1 MKFIPHPRLASAGLI
16 LTTTLFL
23 AACGGGGDSSSGS
36 GGTPAADAS
45 SAAVYSGPI
54 TGFGSVIVNG
64 VRFDTVG
71 AQIVDD
77 DDNKELKLQDLALGM
92 TVAVDGEANES
103 TLVGKALK
111 IAMSHGTAGS
121 ITAIDKTNL
130 TLTLLGQT
138 VKTSATTV
146 FKGVASL
153 AALQVGDVV
162 EAHGTVQADNSLLA
176 TLIEK
181 KTVPFTVRLMG
192 RMSALNASAKTF
204 QVGSL
209 TVSYSAATV
218 TGVLGDGKL
227 VKVKAAQGPVA
238 NVLAAASVKV
248 AEGAA
253 NGLPVTA
260 GAVLKLKGVAESA
273 PVNGLLKVSGTPVDI
288 SKAVIEGGAT
298 IAAGQVLQVKGTW
311 NGTVLLA
318 TKVEREGDG
327 SIRNEL
333 YGVVSSVSTTG
344 SQTFVTV
351 NGVKVNVT
359 LAAFEHGSLAL
370 LAVGSYVEIKGFVQ
384 GDALVATKIEL
395 KGGSAAQGARHEH
408 FGVISNFLS
417 TSNFK
422 VNGITVDASGAKFE
436 RGTAANL
443 ANGVYVELKG
453 AQNASGVFVAA
464 EVEVKN
470 GKTGD

>member
-1 MKFIPHPRLASAGLI
+1 MTFMPHPRLARAGLI
-16 LTTTLFL
+16 LTTTLLL
-23 AACGGGGDSSSGS
+23 AACGGGGSSDSAG
-36 GGTPAADAS
+36 GGTPAAAS
-45 SAAVYSGPI
+45 SPAVYSGPI

-64 VRFDTVG
+64 MRFNTVG

-92 TVAVDGEANES
+92 TVVVEGEANES
-103 TLVGKALK
+103 TLLGKALK
-111 IAMSHGTAGS
+111 LAMSHGTAGS

-138 VKTSATTV
+138 VKTDATTL

-153 AALQVGDVV
+153 AALQVGDVI

-181 KTVPFTVRLMG
+181 KAAPFTVRLMG
-192 RMSALNASAKTF
+192 RMSALNATAKTF

-209 TVSYSAATV
+209 TVNYSAATV
-218 TGVLGDGKL
+218 TGALGDGKL

-253 NGLPVTA
+253 NGLPVTT

-288 SKAVIEGGAT
+288 SKAVIEGGAA
-298 IAAGQVLQVKGTW
+298 IAAGQVLQVRGTW
-311 NGTVLLA
+311 NGSVLVA
-318 TKVEREGDG
+318 TKVEQEGDG
-327 SIRNEL
+327 SVRNQL
-333 YGVVSSVSTTG
+333 FGTVSSVSTTG
-344 SQTFVTV
+344 GQTFVTV
-351 NGVKVNVT
+351 NGVKVNVST
-359 LAAFEHGSLAL
+359 ASFEHGSLAQ

-384 GDALVATKIEL
+384 GDTLVASKIEL
-395 KGGSAAQGARHEH
+395 KNGSAAQGARHEQ
-408 FGVISNFLS
+408 FGVISNFVS
-417 TSNFK
+417 AANFK
-422 VNGITVDASGAKFE
+422 VNGITVDTTGAKFE

-443 ANGVYVELKG
+443 ANGVYVELEG
-453 AQNASGVFVAA
+453 AQNASGVFVAT
-464 EVEVKN
+464 EVEVKT

>member
-1 MKFIPHPRLASAGLI
+1 MTFLPHPRLASAGLI
-16 LTTTLFL
+16 LTTTLLL
-23 AACGGGGDSSSGS
+23 AACGGGGGDSNSVV
-36 GGTPAADAS
+36 TPVANAS

-77 DDNKELKLQDLALGM
+77 DDNKELKLQDLSLGM
-92 TVAVDGEANES
+92 TVAVEGEANDA
-103 TLVGKALK
+103 TKVGKALK
-111 IAMSHGTAGS
+111 LAMAHGTAGS
-121 ITAIDKTNL
+121 ITAIDMTNL

-146 FKGVASL
+146 FKGVTSL
-153 AALQVGDVV
+153 AALRVGDVV
-162 EAHGTVQADNSLLA
+162 EAQGTVQADNSLLA

-181 KTVPFTVRLMG
+181 KAVPSTVRLMG
-192 RMSALNASAKTF
+192 RMSALDASAKTF

-209 TVSYSAATV
+209 TVSFSAAIV

-248 AEGAA
+248 ADGAA

-260 GAVLKLKGVAESA
+260 GAVLTLKGVAGSA

-288 SKAVIEGGAT
+288 SNAVIEGGGT

-333 YGVVSSVSTTG
+333 FGVVSSVSTTG

-351 NGVKVNVT
+351 DGVKVNVT
-359 LAAFEHGSLAL
+359 NATFEHGSVAQLI
-370 LAVGSYVEIKGFVQ
+370 VGSYVEVKGFVQ

-395 KGGSAAQGARHEH
+395 KGGSAAQGASHEH
-408 FGVISNFLS
+408 FGVISSFVS

-453 AQNASGVFVAA
+453 AQNAGGVFVAT
-464 EVEVKN
+464 EVEIK
-470 GKTGD
+470 KGD

>member
-1 MKFIPHPRLASAGLI
+1 MTVLPHPRAVSAGI
-16 LTTTLFL
+16 LMTTTLFL
-23 AACGGGGDSSSGS
+23 AACGGGSGDSSSIV
-36 GGTPAADAS
+36 TPAANSS
-45 SAAVYSGPI
+45 SAAVYAGPI

-64 VRFDTVG
+64 MRFDTVG

-77 DDNKELKLQDLALGM
+77 DDNKELKLQDLSLGM
-92 TVAVDGEANES
+92 TVAVEGEANEA
-103 TLVGKALK
+103 TMVGKALK
-111 IAMSHGTAGS
+111 LAMAHGTAGS

-162 EAHGTVQADNSLLA
+162 EAHGTVQTDNSLLA

-192 RMSALNASAKTF
+192 RMSALDANAKTF

-209 TVSYSAATV
+209 TVSFSAATV

-227 VKVKAAQGPVA
+227 VKVKATQGPVA
-238 NVLAAASVKV
+238 NLLAAASVKV

-260 GAVLKLKGVAESA
+260 GAVLKLKGVAESS

-288 SKAVIEGGAT
+288 SKAVIEGGGT

-333 YGVVSSVSTTG
+333 FGVVSSVSTTG

-359 LAAFEHGSLAL
+359 GAAFEHGSLAQL
-370 LAVGSYVEIKGFVQ
+370 IVGSYVEIKGFVQ
-384 GDALVATKIEL
+384 GDVLVATKIEL
-395 KGGSAAQGARHEH
+395 KGGSGAQGASHEH
-408 FGVISNFLS
+408 FGVISSFVS

-436 RGTAANL
+436 RGTVANL
-443 ANGVYVELKG
+443 ANGVYVEVKG
-453 AQNASGVFVAA
+453 AQNASGVFVATD
-464 EVEVKN
+464 VEVK
-470 GKTGD
+470 TGD